1 MRAHFK
7 LTESGDVSYYS

>member
-1 MRAHFK
+1 M